1 MLGSLSSS
9 QRATREVSLPALF
22 CVERLTSR
30 ALETNYPQHSVSFST
45 KKGTLRG
52 MHYQSDPHSEVK
64 LVRCVKGAIWDVII
78 DIRPTS
84 QTFCGWKGF
93 ELSGENGR
101 QLYIP
106 KGFAHGFQTLS
117 DDVEVSYLISERYS
131 PQAARGIRYDD
142 PRFAIN
148 WPLPV
153 TQIADKDEALAHFRE
168 VKTPTTVVALTSIPS
183 DLKGCQSS
191 LINCGAMGRG
201 SALSTPHFAIGRA
214 A

>member
-1 MLGSLSSS
+1 VKFYPTTLSD
-9 QRATREVSLPALF
+9 AWLIELEPARDARGFFARTF
-22 CVERLTSR
+22 CVDELTSR

-52 MHYQSDPHSEVK
+52 MHYQCDPHSEVK

-84 QTFCGWKGF
+84 PTFCGWKGF

-117 DDVEVSYLISERYS
+117 DDVEVSYLISERYA

-153 TQIADKDEALAHFRE
+153 TQIADR
-168 VKTPTTVVALTSIPS
+168 
-183 DLKGCQSS
+183 DLHWP
-191 LINCGAMGRG
+191 I
-201 SALSTPHFAIGRA
+201 FAK
-214 A
+214 

>member
-1 MLGSLSSS
+1 MKFYPTTLSD
-9 QRATREVSLPALF
+9 AWLIELEPARDARGFFARTF
-22 CVERLTSR
+22 CVDELTSR
-30 ALETNYPQHSVSFST
+30 APETNYPQHSVSFST

-117 DDVEVSYLISERYS
+117 DDVEVSYLISERYA
-131 PQAARGIRYDD
+131 PQAAVASATTI
-142 PRFAIN
+142 P
-148 WPLPV
+148 
-153 TQIADKDEALAHFRE
+153 ALR
-168 VKTPTTVVALTSIPS
+168 SIGHCP
-183 DLKGCQSS
+183 
-191 LINCGAMGRG
+191 
-201 SALSTPHFAIGRA
+201 
-214 A
+214 

>member
-1 MLGSLSSS
+1 VKFYPTTLSD
-9 QRATREVSLPALF
+9 AWLIELEPARDARGFFARTF
-22 CVERLTSR
+22 CVDELASR

-52 MHYQSDPHSEVK
+52 MHYQRDPHSEVK

-84 QTFCGWKGF
+84 PTFCGWKGF

-117 DDVEVSYLISERYS
+117 DDVEVSYLISERYA
-131 PQAARGIRYDD
+131 PQAACGIRYDD

-153 TQIADKDEALAHFRE
+153 TQIADKDLHW
-168 VKTPTTVVALTSIPS
+168 PI
-183 DLKGCQSS
+183 
-191 LINCGAMGRG
+191 
-201 SALSTPHFAIGRA
+201 FAK
-214 A
+214 